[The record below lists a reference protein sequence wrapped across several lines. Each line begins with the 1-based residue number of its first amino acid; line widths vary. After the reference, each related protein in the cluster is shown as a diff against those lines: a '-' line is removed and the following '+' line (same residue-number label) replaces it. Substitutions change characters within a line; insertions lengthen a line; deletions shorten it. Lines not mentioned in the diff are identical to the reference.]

1 MSNTANNPA
10 WLEWMTNLMGDA
22 SQAGLSREGT
32 SQYGLSEESPL
43 REGVSRQTHA
53 ATLPPDLFYCLL
65 DELPLHLI
73 PRRAFK
79 SLQLQPLQPNDQQ
92 PLYLNPDCIL
102 CADGRLPEELE
113 SKKELFSGFALQG
126 TMAWVRNPTTG
137 NLLPFWLGPQL
148 EGVVRSLGLNASVSA
163 SASDGVLGNVPK
175 KARRL
180 LATAGIL
187 VPENQMTQ
195 RQRERTESIAK
206 ASAWF
211 REKGY
216 APLGDLIHPFH
227 IAALRRYYRHLIRT
241 GAIRLGDGQS
251 PRRYVA
257 HNEPVARFFHQDIAA
272 TLSAVAG
279 ESLKP
284 SYVYL
289 ASYLSGAELKKHTDR
304 AQCEF
309 SVTLCLDFSPEPGLE
324 TPWPI
329 CLDAPTGKVTAYQAL
344 GDGLA
349 YRGTRL
355 PHYRSR
361 LSEGQTSTSIF
372 FHYVATDFS
381 GPLE

>member
-1 MSNTANNPA
+1 LTNTANNPA
-10 WLEWMTNLMGDA
+10 WLDWMTTLMGEA
-22 SQAGLSREGT
+22 SQAELSHEDTSEEGLS
-32 SQYGLSEESPL
+32 Q
-43 REGVSRQTHA
+43 EGVSRQTHA

-73 PRRAFK
+73 PRHAFK
-79 SLQLQPLQPNDQQ
+79 SLQLQQKGDEQ
-92 PLYLNPDCIL
+92 PLYLNPDCFF
-102 CADGRLPEELE
+102 CSGGQLPEELE
-113 SKKELFSGFALQG
+113 SRKELLSGFALEG
-126 TMAWVRNPTTG
+126 TMAWVRSPATG

-148 EGVVRSLGLNASVSA
+148 EGLARSLSLNEAVPT
-163 SASDGVLGNVPK
+163 SASDGVLSNVPT

-180 LATAGIL
+180 LMAAGIL
-187 VPENQMTQ
+187 LSENQISQ
-195 RQRERTESIAK
+195 RRQKRADQQPAEKIRK
-206 ASAWF
+206 ASALF

-227 IAALRRYYRHLIRT
+227 IAALRRYYRYLIRT

-257 HNEPVARFFHQDIAA
+257 HNEPVARFFHHDIAA

-279 ESLKP
+279 EPLKP
-284 SYVYL
+284 SYVYM

-309 SVTLCLDFSPEPGLE
+309 SVTLCLDFSPEPALE

-329 CLDAPTGKVTAYQAL
+329 RLDAPAGTVIAYQAL

-355 PHYRSR
+355 PHYRSA
-361 LSEGQTSTSIF
+361 LGEGQTSTSIF
-372 FHYVATDFS
+372 FHYVAADFS